1 MQAIELTPRAE
12 SLIVRL
18 ERKLATGTS
27 LETIARL
34 VDLRT
39 ATLEQLLQRRP
50 LHEQAI
56 AWDDAETALDKLENW
71 LSFEYDSRAEGILA
85 RIESCLA
92 SGLTRERL
100 VNETGIRMEILEYL
114 LKRQQGSDSINNY
127 GQQHEQNKKS
137 SAYAITQL
145 EIWLADED
153 IQSGSGHASI
163 APTPTCQN
171 VQKYLS
177 LAHTGK
183 RLIAITGDVGIGK
196 SAAARAY
203 AADHP
208 KTARAPGVVYVE
220 FTELDTKPIAA
231 LHRIL
236 KSLPARHTEAPR
248 QEHLLLDY
256 LASCFVPGD
265 LLILDECNHLAG
277 RKGAEGHALGFVRDL
292 FERSRA
298 GLAMLGNADLRARVW
313 GEQQGFPALASR
325 THHFSLDHTT
335 EADVDIWMRW
345 KGLAGK
351 AMRKTL
357 IRIAARPGQNGGLRA
372 LERLVE
378 THRDFFPD
386 KPIESAD
393 LERIAGALGRL

>member
-1 MQAIELTPRAE
+1 MQQIELTARAE
-12 SLIVRL
+12 SLIARL
-18 ERKLATGTS
+18 KRRLAAGAS
-27 LETIARL
+27 LENVARL
-34 VDLRT
+34 IDVRP
-39 ATLEQLLQRRP
+39 ATLEQLLNGRP
-50 LHEQAI
+50 LQEQAM
-56 AWDDAETALDKLENW
+56 AWDDAESAIDKLEEW
-71 LSFEYDSRAEGILA
+71 LDFEYDERAEGILTRA
-85 RIESCLA
+85 ESRLA

-100 VNETGIRMEILEYL
+100 ANESGIRIESLEAL
-114 LKRQQGSDSINNY
+114 LKRQPGGERFDDFGHRKE
-127 GQQHEQNKKS
+127 GQDHRVN
-137 SAYAITQL
+137 AITQL

-153 IQSGSGHASI
+153 LQAGAGTATL

-183 RLIAITGDVGIGK
+183 RLIAVTGDVGIGK

-203 AADHP
+203 AAAHP
-208 KTARAPGVVYVE
+208 KTVRAPGVVYVE
-220 FTELDTKPIAA
+220 FTELDTKPLAA

-236 KSLPARHTEAPR
+236 KALPVRVTEAPR

-256 LASCFVPGD
+256 VASSFVPGD

-292 FERSRA
+292 FERGRA

-325 THHFSLDHTT
+325 TLHFILDNTT
-335 EADVDIWMRW
+335 EADVDIWMQW
-345 KGLAGK
+345 KGLTGK

-357 IRIAARPGQNGGLRA
+357 IRIAARPGQHGGLRA

-378 THRDFFPD
+378 THRDFFPAQ
-386 KPIESAD
+386 PIEAGG
-393 LERIAGALGRL
+393 LERIAHAMGRL